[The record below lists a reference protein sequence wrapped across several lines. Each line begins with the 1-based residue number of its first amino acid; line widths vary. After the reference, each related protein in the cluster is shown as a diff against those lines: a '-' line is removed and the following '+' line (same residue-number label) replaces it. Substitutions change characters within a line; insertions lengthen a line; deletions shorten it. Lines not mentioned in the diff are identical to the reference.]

1 MGRALLSHSRE
12 SSAVLYLYKN
22 GGFFLQRRLRPL
34 FPLLH
39 DISQE
44 LAIDILILEES
55 CMKKRIL
62 SLLLAAVMLLSLLPA
77 GVLAAEDG
85 KVRVTLSGLHSAQ
98 VNSLQL
104 YTYTNGQKGTDNLLP

>member
-1 MGRALLSHSRE
+1 MRGT
-12 SSAVLYLYKN
+12 SSAFAFKGVVRRFVPVQKWR
-22 GGFFLQRRLRPL
+22 FFLQRRLRPL

-62 SLLLAAVMLLSLLPA
+62 SLLLA

-85 KVRVTLSGLHSAQ
+85 KVSVTLSGLHSAQ

>member
-62 SLLLAAVMLLSLLPA
+62 SLLLA

-85 KVRVTLSGLHSAQ
+85 KVSVTLSGLHSAQ